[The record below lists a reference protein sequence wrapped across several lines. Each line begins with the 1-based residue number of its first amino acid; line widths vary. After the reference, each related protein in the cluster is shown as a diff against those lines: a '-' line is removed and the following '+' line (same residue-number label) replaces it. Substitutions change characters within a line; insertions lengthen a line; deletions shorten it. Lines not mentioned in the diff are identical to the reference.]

1 MAVSYPDRSKRAS
14 GQIVRGCSEE
24 TDKGVRVSEQDAGK
38 LAGRVALVTGAGRG
52 LGREIALAFGRA
64 GADVAVNYRKSA
76 EGAEQTAAE
85 IRALGRRAETLQ
97 ADVSVVAEGQQLVA
111 ETVARFGR
119 LDILVNNAG
128 TFDTTP
134 LFHITEEAFDTVLAT
149 DFKGPFFLAQAAARQ
164 MVAQQGGSIISLASG
179 VAKDPDPGYFV
190 GTSYA
195 GAKAALWRTS
205 QRLAMELGPFG
216 VRVNV
221 IVPGFIHSMFDLGW
235 RSRVTLQVA
244 VGLVL
249 AMLGTRVT
257 LFWPFTYPAVG
268 GLVTVL
274 WVVGLMNAFAF
285 LDNMDGLATGVGVIA
300 SATFAATQV
309 QVGGLFAPAA
319 LLIVAGALG
328 GVWVFNRYPARLFLG
343 TSGSWLIGFLLGAL
357 TIAGTYYRYEMGDS
371 PNGVLSP
378 LLVMAVP
385 FYESAVV
392 FLLWLNERDHP
403 FLSNPRH
410 FSYRLQQ
417 VGLAP
422 AQSVGLLLLVSLGAG
437 LGSLLLRQLN
447 AFGTAVL
454 LGQTTCLIGV
464 VALVEVSAIRRQRAS
479 RPGLL
484 AAPGV
489 PEVQGRMP

>member
-1 MAVSYPDRSKRAS
+1 MISAADANALAVAGLALLAVAFTVSVALGS
-14 GQIVRGCSEE
+14 GVRRWWPGYLADFPGGSLGHRVSIPLSGGFVFWSSCFVVFVAAGGVCLLGRPWLPAPIVRYLDGLWYRSGEL
-24 TDKGVRVSEQDAGK
+24 GVILGLATLVL
-38 LAGRVALVTGAGRG
+38 LAGT
-52 LGREIALAFGRA
+52 
-64 GADVAVNYRKSA
+64 AVD
-76 EGAEQTAAE
+76 
-85 IRALGRRAETLQ
+85 L
-97 ADVSVVAEGQQLVA
+97 
-111 ETVARFGR
+111 
-119 LDILVNNAG
+119 
-128 TFDTTP
+128 
-134 LFHITEEAFDTVLAT
+134 
-149 DFKGPFFLAQAAARQ
+149 
-164 MVAQQGGSIISLASG
+164 
-179 VAKDPDPGYFV
+179 
-190 GTSYA
+190 
-195 GAKAALWRTS
+195 
-205 QRLAMELGPFG
+205 
-216 VRVNV
+216 
-221 IVPGFIHSMFDLGW
+221 FDLGW
-235 RSRVTLQVA
+235 RPRVTLQVA

-249 AMLGTRVT
+249 ATLGTRVT

-357 TIAGTYYRYEMGDS
+357 TIAGTYYRYDMNDS

-410 FSYRLQQ
+410 FSYRLQP

-454 LGQTTCLIGV
+454 LGQTACLIGV

-489 PEVQGRMP
+489 PEVQGRVP